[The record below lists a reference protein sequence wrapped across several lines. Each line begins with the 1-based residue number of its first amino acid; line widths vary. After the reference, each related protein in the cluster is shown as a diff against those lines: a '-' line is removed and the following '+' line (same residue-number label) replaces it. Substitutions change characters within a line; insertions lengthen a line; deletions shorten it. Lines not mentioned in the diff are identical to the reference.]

1 MHINIYTLEIQ
12 EETTLKH
19 KKIMILATLLVGLLA
34 ISTASASENVT
45 DNAVSVDDSAEV
57 VDLTD
62 DDVEQEYDSDNYQP
76 RIIPQGYTD
85 DEDIPQEINY
95 TLDYDDYDGYYIS
108 IIDEDGYNIPD
119 LNVRLID
126 IDTNNE
132 LMTFDYE
139 EDEDSY
145 WCNINTLG
153 AGKHSCRIIVDD
165 SYYDIK
171 PIDLNLEVGK
181 AYAELNLKEIYV
193 VKGDYAIIKAEVTD
207 IEDDFISG
215 EGKVKFTVNG
225 KTYKRSVN
233 DEGIATLKVKMN
245 KLGTFTYSAKYT
257 GSENYNPSFTEKSK
271 IHVLS
276 ASKSARTISIKGYK
290 AVISLYK
297 YKKLINAKNTGKTY
311 VYKVGTG
318 KTIKQ
323 VVDIIDKNTYE
334 RTTKTVKSKVFF
346 YIAYDGTGY
355 YTGSLPANQYV
366 AELTTSNQHRYGNI
380 ICHKWLF
387 GYKQAKVFSKLNSS
401 KVRQR
406 LYGL

>member
-145 WCNINTLG
+145 WCNINALG

-225 KTYKRSVN
+225 KTYKRAVN

-297 YKKLINAKNTGKTY
+297 YKKLINAKKTRNT
-311 VYKVGTG
+311 
-318 KTIKQ
+318 
-323 VVDIIDKNTYE
+323 
-334 RTTKTVKSKVFF
+334 
-346 YIAYDGTGY
+346 
-355 YTGSLPANQYV
+355 
-366 AELTTSNQHRYGNI
+366 
-380 ICHKWLF
+380 
-387 GYKQAKVFSKLNSS
+387 
-401 KVRQR
+401 
-406 LYGL
+406 